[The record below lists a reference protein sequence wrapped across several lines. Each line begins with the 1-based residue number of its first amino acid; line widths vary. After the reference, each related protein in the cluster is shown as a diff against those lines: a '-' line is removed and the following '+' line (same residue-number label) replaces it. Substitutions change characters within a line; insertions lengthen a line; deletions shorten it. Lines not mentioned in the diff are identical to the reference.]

1 MDLIRKTVESI
12 GILHSD
18 KMAEAQERLNN
29 LLKPPGSLGKLEEIA
44 RQLAGITGRLNN
56 TIGEK
61 TIIVMCA
68 DNGVVA
74 EGVASFPKEISLL
87 VTETIVS
94 GLSGVAVLAR
104 HAGAGLKVVDIG
116 LDGDLDREGIINRK
130 IRKGTSNF
138 LNGPA
143 MSREEAVQAIT
154 TGIEITNLAIDEGA
168 TLIGTGEVGI
178 GNTTTSSA
186 VLYAF
191 TGTDLDMIVGRGAG
205 LSDEG
210 LFKKK
215 DVIKKG
221 FEFNKP
227 DPSDA
232 IDVLAKV
239 GGFDIAG
246 LTGVYL
252 AAASRRI
259 PVLIDGFISGVAAV
273 TASKIKPETKNFMF
287 TSHVSVEPG
296 AIKVGE
302 LLGLNPM
309 LDMNM
314 RLGEGT
320 GCALAFNI
328 IEAATR
334 IMNEMGT
341 FADIGM

>member
-1 MDLIRKTVESI
+1 MELIRKTVESI
-12 GILHSD
+12 GILHAD
-18 KMAEAQERLNN
+18 KMEEAQERLNN
-29 LLKPPGSLGKLEEIA
+29 LLKPPGSLGKLEDIA
-44 RQLAGITGRLNN
+44 RQLAGITGKLDN
-56 TIGEK
+56 TIGKK

-74 EGVASFPKEISLL
+74 EGVASFPKEVSLL
-87 VTETIVS
+87 VTETIAS

-104 HAGAGLKVVDIG
+104 HSGTELKVVDVG
-116 LDGDLDREGIINRK
+116 LEGEVKNSAIIVRK
-130 IRKGTSNF
+130 IRKGTSSF
-138 LNGPA
+138 LKGPA
-143 MSREEAVQAIT
+143 MSREEAIIAIK
-154 TGIEITNLAIDEGA
+154 TGIEMTNKAIDEGA

-191 TGTDLDMIVGRGAG
+191 SGSDLDMIVGRGAG
-205 LSDEG
+205 LTDEG
-210 LFKKK
+210 LARKKE
-215 DVIKKG
+215 VIRRG
-221 FEFNKP
+221 VELNSP

-239 GGFDIAG
+239 GGFDLAG

-252 AAASRRI
+252 AAASRRV
-259 PVLIDGFISGVAAV
+259 PVVIDGFISGVAAV
-273 TASKIKPETKNFMF
+273 AASKIKPGAKNFML

-296 AIKVGE
+296 AAKVGE

-328 IEAATR
+328 IEAATKM
-334 IMNEMGT
+334 MNEMGT